1 MKMQEDENKVNKINA
16 EDIISQ
22 CEYTVEKAKSV
33 NIAVSQAICLDE
45 HATDTYLPCFSVM
58 DDLLVKIEEELMT
71 LQEILKQVDE

>member
-1 MKMQEDENKVNKINA
+1 MKMQGDEIKVSKINA
-16 EDIISQ
+16 TDVISR

-71 LQEILKQVDE
+71 LQGILKQVDE